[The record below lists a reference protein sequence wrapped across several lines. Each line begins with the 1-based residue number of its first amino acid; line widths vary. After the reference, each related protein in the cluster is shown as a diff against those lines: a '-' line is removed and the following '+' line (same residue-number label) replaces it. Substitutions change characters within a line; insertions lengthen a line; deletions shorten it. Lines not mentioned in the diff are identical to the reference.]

1 MATKSL
7 DALFECAGHGIAV
20 TFHRDISDNTYYA
33 ETKSVYARLIEGGIY
48 PVFFAEG
55 EALDAIT
62 NLTMNDKSIDAENV
76 ASVEASVRNAIA
88 RLIADGTFKAVN

>member
-1 MATKSL
+1 MFTKSL
-7 DALFECAGHGIAV
+7 EARFECAGHGIAV

-62 NLTMNDKSIDAENV
+62 NLTMNDKNLNAEDV
-76 ASVEASVRNAIA
+76 ASVEASVSRAISK
-88 RLIADGTFKAVN
+88 LIKDGIFEAVN